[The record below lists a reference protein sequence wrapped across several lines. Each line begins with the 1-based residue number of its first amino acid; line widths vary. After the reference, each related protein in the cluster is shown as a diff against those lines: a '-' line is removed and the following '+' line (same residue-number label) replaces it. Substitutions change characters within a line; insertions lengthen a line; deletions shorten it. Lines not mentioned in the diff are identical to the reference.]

1 MEGSVFVG
9 GAVVQWLRD
18 ELGLIG
24 SAAESEYFAEQVPD
38 NGGVY
43 GGACVHGAGCA
54 ILGHVRPRHHLRA

>member
-38 NGGVY
+38 NGGVTVVPAFT
-43 GGACVHGAGCA
+43 GWVRHTGTCTPAAPSAG
-54 ILGHVRPRHHLRA
+54 